1 MRTIRHS
8 AVLVALLAL
17 ALVPVAATGAA
28 GVVKSR
34 PTPPIGRQLA
44 ELKGSDTRSGD
55 YFGSVAISGKTAI
68 VGATGY
74 AKNAGR
80 AYLFTRTANG
90 WKQVAELK
98 GSDTRSGDYFGSS
111 VAVSGTTVVV
121 EAAYGNFTGQAY
133 VFTKAHPAGDRR
145 LN

>member
-80 AYLFTRTANG
+80 A
-90 WKQVAELK
+90 ELK

-121 EAAYGNFTGQAY
+121 EAAYANFTGQAY